1 MDNQKISKLIKK
13 ITFCF
18 LLFGITTMNYAEK
31 FKIKHK
37 YTDIVKTVLSPP
49 MSTSSNT
56 IVISND
62 DNIIIDH
69 LTDVFSSKK

>member
-37 YTDIVKTVLSPP
+37 YTDIVKTLSPP

-62 DNIIIDH
+62 DNIIID
-69 LTDVFSSKK
+69 